1 MKQDIGINEHEE
13 SREML
18 KYQARFEK
26 MVADISSTFVGKPEE
41 DVDEAIDF
49 ALAKSGK
56 FFRAD
61 RSFLFRFSDNYESMT
76 NTHEWVA
83 PGIASQ
89 RARNQGYLLDHDR
102 WWLQETLQ
110 GKSVNVSDVEALPE
124 EMAKD
129 KEEFRAEDIRSF
141 VTIPLV
147 RKGRVFGYF
156 GFDGIKEVKSW
167 TEGQLALLKVV
178 GEIITAAIIKHETAE
193 ALKESEERYR
203 DILNT
208 MEEGYYEADLTGTV
222 VFCNEAAG
230 LYLGYKKEE
239 LVGKNYRMLFM
250 DPERAYLAFN
260 HVYLREQKER
270 GLVIAMKRRDESSCY
285 VELSISLQ
293 KDKAGNV
300 IGFKGIGKDVTE
312 RIEHEERLKY
322 VSMHDQLTGIFN
334 RSYFEVELERLE
346 KSREY
351 PISIISADL
360 DGLKLVNDTMG
371 HDAGDRQL
379 KACADLVRQSLRRSD
394 ILARIGGDEF
404 AAILTDADEDTVKS
418 VVRRIRENLSTYN
431 LRNKNLP
438 LGISLGWA
446 TAGDD
451 STGLKVLLKQAD
463 DMMYREKLY
472 TSSSGSRSK
481 IVQSLLATLAERDY
495 ISGGHAR
502 RLEKLCLAMGE
513 KLNLSKRQLSD
524 LSLLAQVHDLG
535 KVGIPDHILFKPAS
549 LSVEEWEVMHVHP
562 EKGYRIALSSPELSS
577 VAELILKH
585 HERWDGRGYPLG
597 LKGEAIPVECR
608 ILSIVD
614 AFDAMVSKRPYNKI
628 KSVKEAVK
636 EIENHVG
643 SQFDPD
649 LFPVFVEVLDELKT
663 GVDGHSRS
671 MGGIFSFLNR

>member
-1 MKQDIGINEHEE
+1 MKQDVNINEHEE

-26 MVADISSTFVGKPEE
+26 MVAHISSTFVSKPEE

-49 ALAKSGK
+49 ALSMSGK

-61 RSFLFRFSDNYESMT
+61 RSFLFRFSDDYESMS

-89 RARNQGYLLDHDR
+89 RARNQGYLLDHGR
-102 WWLQETLQ
+102 WWLQETLK
-110 GKSVNVSDVEALPE
+110 GRAVNVSDVEALPE
-124 EMAKD
+124 EMARD
-129 KEEFRAEDIRSF
+129 KEEFRAENIRSF
-141 VTIPLV
+141 VTIPLAME
-147 RKGRVFGYF
+147 GRVFGYF

-167 TEGQLALLKVV
+167 TESQLALLKIV

-208 MEEGYYEADLTGTV
+208 IEEGYYEADLAGTV
-222 VFCNEAAG
+222 RFCNEAAG
-230 LYLGYKKEE
+230 LYLGYKKGE
-239 LVGKNYRMLFM
+239 LIGKNYRQLFM
-250 DPERAYLAFN
+250 DPERAFIAFN
-260 HVYLREQKER
+260 HVYLKEQKER
-270 GLVIAMKRRDESSCY
+270 GLVVEMKHRDGSLCHI
-285 VELSISLQ
+285 ELSISLQ

-312 RIEHEERLKY
+312 RIEYEERLKY

-334 RSYFEVELERLE
+334 RSYFEAELGRLE
-346 KSREY
+346 QSREY

-371 HDAGDRQL
+371 HAAGDRQL
-379 KACADLVRQSLRRSD
+379 RACADLVRQSLRRAD

-404 AAILTDADEDTVKS
+404 AAILTDADEDTVKAI
-418 VVRRIRENLSTYN
+418 VRRIRENLSTYN

-446 TAGDD
+446 TTGDER
-451 STGLKVLLKQAD
+451 TGLKNLLKQAD

-472 TSSSGSRSK
+472 TSNTGSRSK
-481 IVQSLLATLAERDY
+481 IVQGLLATLAERDY

-524 LSLLAQVHDLG
+524 LCLLAQVHDLG
-535 KVGIPDHILFKPAS
+535 KVGIPDNILFKPAS
-549 LSVEEWEVMHVHP
+549 LSVEEWEVMQVHP

-608 ILSIVD
+608 ILAIVD
-614 AFDAMVSKRPYNKI
+614 AFDAMVSKRPYNKT
-628 KSVKEAVK
+628 KSVKEAVR
-636 EIENHVG
+636 EIENNMG
-643 SQFDPD
+643 SQFDPE
-649 LFPVFVEVLDELKT
+649 LFPVFMEVLDEIKNVMN
-663 GVDGHSRS
+663 GDNRS
-671 MGGIFSFLNR
+671 IGGIFAFLNR